1 MLVKISDL
9 HISDNSLAF
18 GSINRAMAKYFRHN
32 MSRIMQEKGLFER
45 AKPLEFCMLGDC
57 LDILRSDIWYKE
69 GIRTRPWSSPS
80 KEQEEVVFQIVSRI
94 IKTNLGVFEEFCK
107 LLKSYDSK
115 LIYILGNHDQ
125 LLGTYESVQQLVIEA
140 LGMDKSR
147 VVFCMEYT
155 WPEYGVYSY
164 HGHKHD
170 FRNYDI
176 PRTSLGTIS
185 FVELLNRLPYE
196 MSKVLDEGSVALK
209 HIKEMPCIELSA
221 AGYWIDEILSS
232 LGGDRV
238 LRKCFRK
245 VVKQY
250 FTLKVVRGWF
260 FRNLFSSHWL
270 SAVSFQFSL
279 ILLMF
284 MPLWV
289 CRIIAGFASYL
300 VEGTSVDQILLTKS
314 YEELNRHT
322 NKNIRYVVCGHTHFF
337 RRIPLGMYRG
347 KEVYYLNTGSWGRAY
362 ERSRSYWGKTQ
373 FIPKDSMSY
382 LVFFKPDE
390 KTEFSFEVWN
400 GSLGPMN

>member
-260 FRNLFSSHWL
+260 FRNLFSSL
-270 SAVSFQFSL
+270 AISSFVS
-279 ILLMF
+279 
-284 MPLWV
+284 V
-289 CRIIAGFASYL
+289 
-300 VEGTSVDQILLTKS
+300 
-314 YEELNRHT
+314 
-322 NKNIRYVVCGHTHFF
+322 
-337 RRIPLGMYRG
+337 
-347 KEVYYLNTGSWGRAY
+347 
-362 ERSRSYWGKTQ
+362 
-373 FIPKDSMSY
+373 
-382 LVFFKPDE
+382 
-390 KTEFSFEVWN
+390 
-400 GSLGPMN
+400 